1 MKSDPLDHETAG
13 ERWRRRGLTFPAYG
27 LLTLGVSSAF
37 PALALLTL
45 AIDLAW
51 RNRFVFSR
59 TLVFLTVYLWCET
72 IGVIVGFLLWLLR
85 KTGIFS
91 ASQFIRASFL
101 VQQKWAGALFGAGRL
116 LFHLQVEIEG
126 GESISAAR
134 QKGPVL
140 VFLRHSSTAD
150 TVLPVALV
158 SGPYDILLR
167 YVMKRDLLWDPC
179 LDLYGQRLP
188 NAFVRRGSNDPAREI
203 ERVRELSQGL
213 ATGDGIL
220 LYPEGTRFS
229 EKARERIREKLA
241 AEGDPEKLQRAT
253 QFRSVL
259 PPRVGGA
266 LASIG
271 ENPSATVLFCA
282 HTGFDGVRSFREFSN
297 GMLLDKVVRAKFWAV
312 PVADLP
318 EKEEDRIEWL
328 FSEWKKV
335 DEFCTEN
342 ATRVPLGPI

>member
-1 MKSDPLDHETAG
+1 MTSDPLDHETAG

-37 PALALLTL
+37 PALALVALV
-45 AIDLAW
+45 IDLAC

-59 TLVFLTVYLWCET
+59 TLLFLTVYLWCET

-85 KTGIFS
+85 ATGIFS

-126 GESISAAR
+126 AESIAAAR

-213 ATGDGIL
+213 GTGDGIL

-229 EKARERIREKLA
+229 EKTRERIREKLA

-253 QFRSVL
+253 QFQSVL

-271 ENPSATVLFCA
+271 ENPSATILFCA

-297 GMLLDKVVRAKFWAV
+297 GMLLDKVVRAKFWSV

-328 FSEWKKV
+328 FNEWKKV
-335 DEFCTEN
+335 DEFCTKN
-342 ATRVPLGPI
+342 ATRVSLGKF

>member
-1 MKSDPLDHETAG
+1 MGDPREQESLA
-13 ERWRRRGLTFPAYG
+13 ERWRRRGLTLPAYA
-27 LLTLGVSSAF
+27 LLTLAVSTAF
-37 PALALLTL
+37 PALAVL
-45 AIDLAW
+45 ALAVDLFC
-51 RNRFVFSR
+51 RNRFVFTR
-59 TLVFLTVYLWCET
+59 TLAFLTVYLWCET
-72 IGVIVGFLLWLLR
+72 IGVIIGFFLWLPRAMGLLSER
-85 KTGIFS
+85 
-91 ASQFIRASFL
+91 QFIRASFL
-101 VQQKWAGALFGAGRL
+101 IQQQWAGALFGAGRM
-116 LFHLQVEIEG
+116 LFHLRVEIQGAET
-126 GESISAAR
+126 ITPAR
-134 QKGPVL
+134 QAGPVL

-179 LDLYGQRLP
+179 LDIYGQRLP

-203 ERVRELSQGL
+203 ERVRELSRGL
-213 ATGDGIL
+213 VAGDGIL

-229 EKARERIREKLA
+229 EKTRDRIHEKLIE
-241 AEGDPEKLQRAT
+241 EGETDKLRRAQ

-271 ENPSATVLFCA
+271 ENPSGTILFCA

-297 GMLLDKVVRAKFWAV
+297 GMLLDKVVRAKFWSV
-312 PVADLP
+312 PVAELP
-318 EKEEDRIEWL
+318 EKEDDRIEWL

-335 DEFCTEN
+335 DDFCTEN
-342 ATRVPLGPI
+342 ATGAIPRQSG